1 VWAQARPD
9 HLPREKPMSLSIWK
23 GACLAAAAAISLAI
37 RPALAADSIPTK
49 PEPGTFKLGT
59 EPWLGYGQ
67 WDVAASK
74 GFFAKRGLS
83 KVELVNFSEDK
94 DLNAAL
100 ASGQLDGANVA
111 SHTAMVMAAAGLPIK
126 VIMLLDF
133 SMTADAIL
141 SGKDVNTVEDLKGK
155 KIAFEQGTTSD
166 ILLNYA
172 LQSKGMTIADV
183 TPVPMPA
190 ADAGSALIAGR
201 VPVAVTYE
209 PYLTAARAQNH
220 DVKLLFSAGV
230 DPGLISDVLVV
241 RDSVLKE
248 KPGQVLAMVEAWNDA
263 LTDYKANT
271 AEDRGIIAKA
281 VGSDLASLNTAFDG
295 VRFYSLAENKQ
306 VLQGSYAQK
315 TFLDV
320 EQAATKAGIL
330 SSKVDAKDLIDPSF
344 VEAAQ

>member
-1 VWAQARPD
+1 VWAQTRPD
-9 HLPREKPMSLSIWK
+9 HLPKEKPMNLSIWK
-23 GACLAAAAAISLAI
+23 GACLVTAAAVTLATQPAI
-37 RPALAADSIPTK
+37 AADSRVPTK

-74 GFFAKRGLS
+74 GFFAKCGLS
-83 KVELVNFSEDK
+83 GVDLVNFSEDK

-100 ASGQLDGANVA
+100 ASGQLDAANVA

-190 ADAGSALIAGR
+190 ADAGGALIAGW

-220 DVKLLFSAGV
+220 DVKLLFSTGV

-241 RDSVLKE
+241 RNSVLKD
-248 KPGQVLAMVEAWNDA
+248 KPGQVLAMVQAWNDA
-263 LTDYKANT
+263 LANYRANT
-271 AEDRGIIAKA
+271 AEDRGLIAKA
-281 VGSDLASLNTAFDG
+281 VGSDLANLNTAIF
-295 VRFYSLAENKQ
+295 LARER
-306 VLQGSYAQK
+306 
-315 TFLDV
+315 
-320 EQAATKAGIL
+320 
-330 SSKVDAKDLIDPSF
+330 PSCTSW
-344 VEAAQ
+344 